1 MFLTQKSSELFF
13 LIYVSI
19 ICPFSFEIFLEKT
32 GLRIWWSCSH
42 SEWDASIWR
51 LLRRSPYPSLHL
63 SQCYWHPRK
72 QLASTSHICSH
83 SLMNL
88 GESLGFLKF
97 FLGQYGKYSGWT
109 EIFISFAM
117 VRYSPKSAF
126 EAFGFPWEAANRLF
140 RNLLPVIG
148 NKFLTNSFSSAF
160 Q

>member
-1 MFLTQKSSELFF
+1 MAKESCKIRIRFEPSDVPHTKKAVNYLSL
-13 LIYVSI
+13 
-19 ICPFSFEIFLEKT
+19 SFALLVLRFFLEKT

-72 QLASTSHICSH
+72 QLASISHICSH

-88 GESLGFLKF
+88 GESFLKF
-97 FLGQYGKYSGWT
+97 FLGQCGKYSGWT

-117 VRYSPKSAF
+117 VKDIHQKVPLKHLDSLGRQLIDC
-126 EAFGFPWEAANRLF
+126 WE
-140 RNLLPVIG
+140 ICC
-148 NKFLTNSFSSAF
+148 